1 MVLDDG
7 LLPQPPMANGLWP
20 RACLVFVRQ
29 FDFSC
34 RHRGDHSSGWQLALP
49 VGLISVH
56 CVIVAIRDST
66 AAGVFLSYP
75 IYLVSAQ
82 VAV

>member
-34 RHRGDHSSGWQLALP
+34 RRRRDHSWQLALP
-49 VGLISVH
+49 VPVGLI
-56 CVIVAIRDST
+56 RR
-66 AAGVFLSYP
+66 
-75 IYLVSAQ
+75 
-82 VAV
+82 